1 MNTPNLS
8 AGLLG
13 PGPGAPVQPGGGL
26 ACAWGEFGHLTLVL
40 FLILWENKVVKE
52 KTLLFFYQRGT
63 HRLHWWDHKQM
74 SHK

>member
-13 PGPGAPVQPGGGL
+13 PGPGAPVQAGGGL
-26 ACAWGEFGHLTLVL
+26 ASAWGEFGHVTLVL
-40 FLILWENKVVKE
+40 FLILWDNKVVAE
-52 KTLLFFYQRGT
+52 KTLPFFYQRRT
-63 HRLHWWDHKQM
+63 HRPLWWEDKQM